1 MLECPTCR
9 SNNLKMQH
17 YEAVEALHEILP
29 LIKSEG
35 SAEKALLKYANEHRL
50 ATTQLTKLAHVFN
63 TARTHAFLDRNP
75 DNRGGSFPIVDTEK
89 LSADYEAM
97 PESSDGE
104 VSFKIAARKTAP
116 DFFKM
121 ASTEATVKSAEEKKD
136 VPVDPAYA
144 EADAREKARIAKA
157 KKEGEVIESD
167 EAFQIVS
174 DEKNE
179 AKKAFDTLVD
189 GLKSADFKDFEEDVM
204 MHGYTGAKH
213 KTVLDELAQ
222 ACGGYFGCE
231 KIARCSAI
239 SPARKL
245 AYDRTNLLPTF
256 EKIMTHLQNAE
267 DAENYA
273 KAVKRAST
281 SGKDIDE
288 DLHTEETAV
297 ETALKVTARRAAAE
311 NNQVDE
317 TPGQDE
323 GAARHS
329 GGGTPPQTPHGT
341 QPGGGGGGSTHSNP
355 PNLAAKAD
363 YTNLLKQTLDHSQ
376 SGDKTDKGGD
386 KGTDHLDNAAKQI
399 SEILKTIP
407 TGGEMRGHMF
417 GKPDESKGSLTSLLA
432 AQAPNHRQR
441 HVDNK
446 VMDTRGMA
454 NLQKLIMTDPILR
467 EADPDHVVDMYNDL
481 RNAKP
486 DLAHSPQQMAFALR
500 EALQYGGVPASTA
513 KTLVDIDKAH
523 QQADESRRK
532 NTDALYSA
540 PYNS

>member
-204 MHGYTGAKH
+204 MHGYTSAKD

-297 ETALKVTARRAAAE
+297 ETALKETARRAAAE
-311 NNQVDE
+311 NNQVDKM
-317 TPGQDE
+317 PGQDE

-376 SGDKTDKGGD
+376 SGDKSDNGGV

-407 TGGEMRGHMF
+407 TGGEMRGHLF
-417 GKPDESKGSLTSLLA
+417 GKPDESKGSLASLLSS
-432 AQAPNHRQR
+432 QAPNHRQR

-532 NTDALYSA
+532 NTDALY
-540 PYNS
+540 NS